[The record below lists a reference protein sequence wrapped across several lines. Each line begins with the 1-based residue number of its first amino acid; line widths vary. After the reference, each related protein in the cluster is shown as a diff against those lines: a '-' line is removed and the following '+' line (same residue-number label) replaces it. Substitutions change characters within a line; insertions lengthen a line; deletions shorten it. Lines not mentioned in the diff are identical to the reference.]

1 MYWLFFSAG
10 IELSKSAASGCWRT
24 NRIID
29 MNMMLCS
36 FAELPSEL
44 LATPSLLGNSI
55 IATTIYADFLFPY
68 MTATRQ
74 TGREAAGTTPL
85 VLAADLGFRVIEAKQ
100 KGSERAGLTS
110 SHCIADRKVEERD
123 PRRQNHACILSNSD
137 CQNSKTSSCCCHVC
151 ECSIH
156 E

>member
-1 MYWLFFSAG
+1 
-10 IELSKSAASGCWRT
+10 
-24 NRIID
+24 
-29 MNMMLCS
+29 MLCS

-85 VLAADLGFRVIEAKQ
+85 VLAADPGFRVIEAKQ
-100 KGSERAGLTS
+100 KGSERLS
-110 SHCIADRKVEERD
+110 SHCIADREEAEEED
-123 PRRQNHACILSNSD
+123 DEEEGTLAALNSD
-137 CQNSKTSSCCCHVC
+137 RTSTRRGGRRFNVEGSGTRTRPSATFYKLRDLR
-151 ECSIH
+151 ET
-156 E
+156 